1 MTAGELVERLN
12 RPAGDIEA
20 AAGAAVVEN
29 RRRADLRSE
38 FDRESRRGRAI

>member
-12 RPAGDIEA
+12 RLAGDSEA
-20 AAGAAVVEN
+20 AAGAAVVEH
-29 RRRADLRSE
+29 RRRADLRRE